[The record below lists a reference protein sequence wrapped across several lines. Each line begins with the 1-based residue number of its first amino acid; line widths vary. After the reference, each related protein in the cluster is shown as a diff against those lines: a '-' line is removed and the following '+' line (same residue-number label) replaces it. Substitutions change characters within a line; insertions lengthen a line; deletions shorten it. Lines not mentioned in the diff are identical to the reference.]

1 MRLAWTER
9 DGGDLLD
16 LSGTGPAGAVLY
28 LSVKPHPEPGYFR
41 PLFVLAPGEEER
53 ELGDGVLGR
62 EHARD
67 TLVKL
72 AISELARRHDL
83 PAGLFQLFRHL
94 LQCPIPGNP
103 DLGGKCFA
111 VHDGQICLR
120 DAVTIEIC
128 RINTEYLL

>member
-16 LSGTGPAGAVLY
+16 LSETGPEGAGLY
-28 LSVKPHPEPGYFR
+28 LSVKRHAEEGCFR
-41 PLFVLAPGEEER
+41 ALFVLAPGEEER

-72 AISELARRHDL
+72 AISELARRHGLPPATLRADEEDPWAARTIAALWDL
-83 PAGLFQLFRHL
+83 LAAGPHT
-94 LQCPIPGNP
+94 
-103 DLGGKCFA
+103 A
-111 VHDGQICLR
+111 
-120 DAVTIEIC
+120 
-128 RINTEYLL
+128 

>member
-16 LSGTGPAGAVLY
+16 LSGTGPAGAGLY

-72 AISELARRHDL
+72 AISELARRHGL
-83 PAGLFQLFRHL
+83 PPATLRADADDPWAARTIAALWEL
-94 LQCPIPGNP
+94 LASAPHE
-103 DLGGKCFA
+103 A
-111 VHDGQICLR
+111 
-120 DAVTIEIC
+120 
-128 RINTEYLL
+128 